1 MLIICFFKQWF
12 EIFTQKVLLYAI
24 VFSGMISINASRI
37 PENYS
42 QRFVPYTFKNIEDA
56 ILKKKCLKRIIWDET
71 NENLVWRCCHI
82 HITNEFFY
90 GTLLWVNWVLDPL
103 KLCGSVTLFLRHF

>member
-56 ILKKKCLKRIIWDET
+56 ILKK
-71 NENLVWRCCHI
+71 NVWK
-82 HITNEFFY
+82 E
-90 GTLLWVNWVLDPL
+90 
-103 KLCGSVTLFLRHF
+103 